1 MTQTLFLAKN
11 PRGRHALRHLG
22 APPDSGSAEDPDLF
36 IDATAAQVV
45 DAFTGAV
52 TMAEIENHLGKPG
65 RGRGVTVK
73 PPEGGEVH
81 GRFYTM
87 MNLAPKRCRVEHAS
101 PTPPVLD
108 SRVLVPAVR
117 LSTVAEADVMAR
129 FLRTRSQQSGLGTA
143 RLAPREAGLL
153 ATALPDLVDN
163 ALRHARD
170 SSCGVIVCAALESD
184 SREVQLVVTDLG
196 TAVSRSSRSLHLLR
210 DAWARSRTELGSLH
224 YLTERASKFGI
235 DASVQIRTGDAQGRW
250 RRRWHSDN
258 ADFTPGWTVCVTIH
272 R

>member
-1 MTQTLFLAKN
+1 MTQILFLDKN

-22 APPDSGSAEDPDLF
+22 APPDSGSAEDPDLV

-52 TMAEIENHLGKPG
+52 TMADIEDHLGKPG
-65 RGRGVTVK
+65 PGRGVTVT

-87 MNLAPKRCRVEHAS
+87 MALAPQEGCRVEHS
-101 PTPPVLD
+101 GPTAPVRD
-108 SRVLVPAVR
+108 PRVLLPAVR
-117 LSTVAEADVMAR
+117 VGTVAEADALAL
-129 FLRTRSQQSGLGTA
+129 FLRASSQRADLGDA
-143 RLAPREAGLL
+143 RLAPRQAGLL
-153 ATALPDLVDN
+153 AAALPDLVDN
-163 ALRHARD
+163 GLRHAPA
-170 SSCGVIVCAALESD
+170 SGCGVIVCAALESD

-196 TAVSRSSRSLHLLR
+196 PAISGPPALEALR
-210 DAWARSRTELGSLH
+210 DAWGRSRAELGSLH
-224 YLTERASKFGI
+224 FLTERASRLGLDI
-235 DASVQIRTGDAQGRW
+235 SVQIRTGNAHGRW
-250 RRRWHSDN
+250 RRRWHSDD